1 MAVEGDALLKFRK
14 SLIEAINASKSTL
27 ENISRPVYLATC
39 DAHNIAGWTKEQI
52 MNYTPGWAQ
61 LKRNAMKGIH
71 KDPEA
76 LMDIEDDF
84 DLYEL
89 EESENTLEDEESV
102 LEEYNRF
109 VSSEHYVPKFKV
121 FKKWIKKAINRDVY
135 TNITDI
141 DADYRVRYPEEAKKN
156 LFDIKAWTEDY
167 RNAFYEEVRK
177 HNKFIFTSLGS
188 FCNVDFNFLKSLKTY
203 AKRNNAMIIGLPLFK
218 GYDKSISNFC
228 VDPTIRD
235 YMWVAF
241 EDVIL
246 NDNLMVQILRHSPTI
261 KSTITGINQLVAKY
275 NSSIIVAGINQQL
288 RYIPVLK
295 DRTPNLIAS
304 TGCCTEYEPVKK
316 DEPVKI
322 LTKSEKLAQER
333 LSIKGGLVVD
343 LGAEDTF
350 TVRNIEADADGSFID
365 LGIKYSID
373 SYSKVS
379 SSTFVIGDLH
389 APNQND
395 ELLEANIKAIKEY
408 HCNRVVLHDSVNM
421 AYVSHHNAD
430 KAIVRAQL
438 AENGRANILTEIE
451 VFANILD
458 KLVSLPEVYEIVIPY
473 SNHPEH
479 LEQCIQD
486 IGRMTK
492 DDINLRTLLQC
503 ALAMLDGRNVLQYL
517 TEDMVGYQ
525 NDKIDWVKKD
535 EGREAFGVQVGLH
548 GSEKVNGGR
557 LTPTST
563 NNAFP
568 KTVLAHRHSAG
579 IDGDT
584 ITVGIACEKEQGYNH
599 GLSSWTESSA
609 IIYPNGK
616 VQLLTFVNVR
626 GEYKLWL

>member
-1 MAVEGDALLKFRK
+1 MVEGDALLKFRK

-39 DAHNIAGWTKEQI
+39 EAHNIAGWTKEQI

-61 LKRNAMKGIH
+61 LKRNAMKGIK

-76 LMDIEDDF
+76 LISIEDDF

-89 EESENTLEDEESV
+89 EESEDTLEDEESV

-121 FKKWIKKAINRDVY
+121 FKKWIKKAISRDVY

-203 AKRNNAMIIGLPLFK
+203 AKRNDAMIIGLPLFK

-228 VDPTIRD
+228 VDPAIRD

-246 NDNLMVQILRHSPTI
+246 NDNLMVQILKHSPTI

-365 LGIKYSID
+365 LGIKYSAD
-373 SYSKVS
+373 SYNKVS
-379 SSTFVIGDLH
+379 NSTFVIGDLH

-503 ALAMLDGRNVLQYL
+503 ALAMLDGRNVLQFL

-535 EGREAFGVQVGLH
+535 EGREAFNVQVGLH

>member
-61 LKRNAMKGIH
+61 LKRNAMKGIY

-76 LMDIEDDF
+76 LINIEDDF
-84 DLYEL
+84 DLFEL
-89 EESENTLEDEESV
+89 EESEDTLEDEESV
-102 LEEYNRF
+102 LKEYNRF

-121 FKKWIKKAINRDVY
+121 FKKWIKKAISRDVY

-167 RNAFYEEVRK
+167 RNAFFEEVRK

-203 AKRNNAMIIGLPLFK
+203 AKRNDAMIIGLPLFK

-228 VDPTIRD
+228 VDPAIRD

-365 LGIKYSID
+365 LGIKYSAD

-379 SSTFVIGDLH
+379 NSTFVIGDLH

-438 AENGRANILTEIE
+438 AESGRANILTEIE

-458 KLVSLPEVYEIVIPY
+458 KLVLLPEVYEIVIPY

-503 ALAMLDGRNVLQYL
+503 ALAMLDGRNVLQFL